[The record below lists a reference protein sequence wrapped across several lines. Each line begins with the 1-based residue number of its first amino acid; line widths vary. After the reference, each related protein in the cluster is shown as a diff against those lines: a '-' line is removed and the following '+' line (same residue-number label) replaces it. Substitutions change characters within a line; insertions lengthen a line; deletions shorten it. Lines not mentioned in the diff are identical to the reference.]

1 MEPTLLKSNL
11 SKRDLSAASLNAGG
25 ASKSTR
31 YRPNM
36 AIRSSRRVLKTPRN
50 TEDAVPWALGRAP
63 IGIYLTDAADRLIRV
78 NQVFSTMLGYSKK
91 QLLKMPLGELTHRED
106 QEMSTSYRDRL
117 LTREQKAFT
126 F

>member
-11 SKRDLSAASLNAGG
+11 PKWDWSAVSLNAGR
-25 ASKSTR
+25 ASKSIR

-50 TEDAVPWALGRAP
+50 TEDAVPWAPVRAP

-78 NQVFSTMLGYSKK
+78 NQAFSTMLGYSKK
-91 QLLKMPLGELTHRED
+91 QLLKMPLGQVTHRED
-106 QEMSTSYRDRL
+106 QEESTSYRH
-117 LTREQKAFT
+117 
-126 F
+126 